1 MIAWNILGWM
11 LVIIVGVICLPI
23 FIILSYAVGYVVGYV
38 LFWIVLFLFAIYLS
52 ICEQVK
58 SIFDKVKSIFVK
70 DNNRDA
76 NKI

>member
-23 FIILSYAVGYVVGYV
+23 FISLLCAAAGYV
-38 LFWIVLFLFAIYLS
+38 LFLIVLFLLAISSS
-52 ICEQVK
+52 IYEEVK

-70 DNNRDA
+70 DDNKDA
-76 NKI
+76 NK

>member
-11 LVIIVGVICLPI
+11 LVIVVGVICLPI
-23 FIILSYAVGYVVGYV
+23 FIALIYAAGYV
-38 LFWIVLFLFAIYLS
+38 LFWIVLVLFAIILS
-52 ICEQVK
+52 ICQQVK
-58 SIFDKVKSIFVK
+58 SIFNKVKSIFVK

>member
-11 LVIIVGVICLPI
+11 LVIITGVICLPI
-23 FIILSYAVGYVVGYV
+23 FIAIIYAVGYA

-52 ICEQVK
+52 TCEQVK
-58 SIFDKVKSIFVK
+58 SIFHKVKSIFVK

-76 NKI
+76 NNKS